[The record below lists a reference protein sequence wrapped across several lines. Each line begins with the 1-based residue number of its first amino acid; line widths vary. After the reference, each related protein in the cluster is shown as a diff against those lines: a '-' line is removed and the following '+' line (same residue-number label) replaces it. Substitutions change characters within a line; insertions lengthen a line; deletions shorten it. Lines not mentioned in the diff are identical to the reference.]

1 MKKFLLITL
10 VTLFTFGSFAES
22 NLDKVNTV
30 YTDIPVKIMFKK
42 DSTLN
47 VMLPSVLTWALLFGE
62 FAFHVLNTSKYAV
75 KKAKAK
81 KFIWAVYAAMFA
93 LGVVMT
99 AVCLYLAS
107 YAMMH
112 RV

>member
-47 VMLPSVLTWALLFGE
+47 VTLNEYDDKYVKYEVINDTVLKITHKGLWFELHAE
-62 FAFHVLNTSKYAV
+62 PPVVIIKTPRTLNVECSR
-75 KKAKAK
+75 
-81 KFIWAVYAAMFA
+81 
-93 LGVVMT
+93 
-99 AVCLYLAS
+99 YLKI
-107 YAMMH
+107 H
-112 RV
+112 N

>member
-10 VTLFTFGSFAES
+10 VMLFTFGSFAES

-47 VMLPSVLTWALLFGE
+47 VSLNEYDDKYVKYEVINDTVLKITHKGLWFELHE
-62 FAFHVLNTSKYAV
+62 EPPVVKIKTPRTLNVECSR
-75 KKAKAK
+75 
-81 KFIWAVYAAMFA
+81 
-93 LGVVMT
+93 
-99 AVCLYLAS
+99 YLKINL
-107 YAMMH
+107 
-112 RV
+112 